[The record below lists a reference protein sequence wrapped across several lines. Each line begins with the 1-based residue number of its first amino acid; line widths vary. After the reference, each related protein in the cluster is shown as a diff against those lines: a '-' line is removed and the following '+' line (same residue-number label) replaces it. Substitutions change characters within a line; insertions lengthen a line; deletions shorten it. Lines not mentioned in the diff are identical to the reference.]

1 MNEHVTLGMMVQ
13 TAVVQSKLLR
23 TIKSFLLLFLLSS
36 QVFASALASQS
47 VNVKI
52 TLNNPTVGNVVE
64 ELHQQTGYEFSYD
77 ADILSEKLSDVSVN
91 VKNERIENVLS
102 HIFGRSDVSFKVI
115 NNRVLLKNN
124 KKGNNNISSP
134 EDNKQ
139 QLVTRVISGVI
150 NDDKGEPVIGA
161 TIVEKGNASNGTVT
175 DIDGTFVLNVAPDAI
190 LEISYVGYESQ
201 DIITAGRNTF
211 SIVLHE
217 NTKILN
223 EIVVVGYGT
232 QKKVNLTGAVQ
243 MVDSEILNDRPLV
256 NAAKGLQGAIPNLNI
271 SFKTGDPT
279 SETKFNIRGATSL
292 NGGSALVLVD
302 GVETDLNLINPQD
315 IESVSV
321 LKDAASAAVY
331 GPRGSFG
338 VILVTTKRGKLN
350 QKLQIN
356 YNNSFAWSSPSRLPK
371 GMASDKWL
379 ESINQANIN
388 NGGGAYFSAEQIEA
402 TKKFIA
408 DPVNNPSAFL
418 DTTGKFTSRGQWGYA
433 GNTDWYKEF
442 YNDAAFMQQ
451 HNASLSGGSEK
462 STYYG
467 SVGYKGQD
475 GLFRFGQDKYKRF
488 NIAFNFTTQVN
499 DWLQL
504 NFNTKLNNSDK
515 NVPTNNFGM
524 GSPYYEVYR
533 MFPHIPIYL
542 PNGTDF
548 AALQGDN
555 FNYNIAG
562 RMALAGRTT
571 TADKDFW
578 YTGGFNITPIKG
590 LSIKGD
596 YTQNYWFSTYREH
609 KKTIYQ
615 VQPDVN
621 TPPVAVN
628 TPNGVW
634 QYRSGDVYRAMNLWA
649 EYDFNLAKSHN
660 FKLMTGYNDER
671 KDYNNLEIESQDL
684 FVNELT
690 NGGLADKFINIKEPG
705 DSWAVKGIFYR
716 LNYDYMGK
724 YLLEA
729 NGRYDGS
736 SKYPV
741 GKQWGF
747 FPSVSAGWRVSE
759 EGFYEPLRATLEY
772 LKLRASYGDLGNQVV
787 DNNFQYLGTLSPG
800 TYNYVINNA
809 ILKGINPS
817 TLASTNITWERVNTI
832 NAGLDFATLN
842 NRLSGS
848 FDYYVRRTRDM
859 VVSKAYPAVLGTSG
873 GKENLADMRTNGWEL
888 MLTWND
894 KISDVGGSTLTYS
907 VGMGISDAFSEI
919 TKYNNP
925 TRSLADHY
933 EGKRLG
939 EIWGY
944 VTDGFIADEA
954 EATKMVDTQSH
965 FSRTWLPGDIRYKN
979 LDNDPKINP
988 GKNTVDEPGDRKIIG
1003 NSTPRYRY
1011 SINANVG
1018 WKGLDLRAMFE
1029 GVGKRDVWFGESQF
1043 WGYSGIWWAAITDYH
1058 VDNAWSKTN
1067 TDAYFPVPTF
1077 SGRSRQ
1083 VQTKY
1088 LQNGA
1093 YIRLRDVTL
1102 SYTLPTSIPEKLNIS
1117 QVRVFASGQNL
1128 WEATKMFKYL
1138 EPDVSGFDKNDGSP
1152 QFEDQGKGYPFSR
1165 TFSFGFNVTF

>member
-1 MNEHVTLGMMVQ
+1 MNEHVEHRTAKP
-13 TAVVQSKLLR
+13 TAVFR
-23 TIKSFLLLFLLSS
+23 TNLSRMLKTFVIVLLSS
-36 QVFASALASQS
+36 QFFASAVAAQS
-47 VNVKI
+47 VNVKLK
-52 TLNNPTVGNVVE
+52 LNNPTVADVIE
-64 ELHQQTGYEFSYD
+64 KLYRQTGYEFSYD
-77 ADILSEKLSDVSVN
+77 AGILSEKLTNVSVD
-91 VKNERIENVLS
+91 VKNERIETVLS
-102 HIFGRSDVSFKVI
+102 QIFGKSDITFRVL
-115 NNRVLLKNN
+115 NNRVFLKSN
-124 KKGNNNISSP
+124 KAP
-134 EDNKQ
+134 ENTATVITETAQ
-139 QLVTRVISGVI
+139 QQGKTITGTIVDANG
-150 NDDKGEPVIGA
+150 DPVIGA
-161 TIVEKGNASNGTVT
+161 TVVIQGDATKGAVT
-175 DIDGTFVLNVAPDAI
+175 DIDGNYLLTGVPDKGTLI
-190 LEISYVGYESQ
+190 VSYVGMKTQNIPLNGRTS
-201 DIITAGRNTF
+201 INITLAED
-211 SIVLHE
+211 SEMLAEV
-217 NTKILN
+217 
-223 EIVVVGYGT
+223 VVVGYGT

-243 MVDSEILNDRPLV
+243 MVNSDMLNDRPLV
-256 NAAKGLQGAIPNLNI
+256 NTAKGLQGAIPNLNI

-279 SETKFNIRGATSL
+279 AETKFNIRGSTSL

-302 GVETDLNLINPQD
+302 GVETDINLINPQD

-578 YTGGFNITPIKG
+578 HTGGFNITPIKG

-596 YTQNYWFSTYREH
+596 YTQNYWFRTHREH

-628 TPNGVW
+628 TPNGIW

-649 EYDFNLAKSHN
+649 EYDFNLTQSHN
-660 FKLMTGYNDER
+660 FKLMAGYNDER
-671 KDYNNLEIESQDL
+671 KDYNRLEIESQDL

-705 DSWAVKGIFYR
+705 DSWVVKGVFYR
-716 LNYDYMGK
+716 LNYDYKGK

-759 EGFYEPLRATLEY
+759 EDFYEPLRASLEY

-848 FDYYVRRTRDM
+848 FDYYVRRTSDM

-965 FSRTWLPGDIRYKN
+965 FSRTWLPGDVRYKN
-979 LDNDPKINP
+979 LDNNPKINP

-1018 WKGLDLRAMFE
+1018 WNGLDLRAMFE

-1067 TDAYFPVPTF
+1067 TNAYFPVPTF

-1083 VQTKY
+1083 IQTKY

-1102 SYTLPTSIPEKLNIS
+1102 SYTLPTSIPEKLNLS

-1128 WEATKMFKYL
+1128 WEASKMFKYL

>member
-1 MNEHVTLGMMVQ
+1 MNEHVTLGMTVY

-64 ELHQQTGYEFSYD
+64 KLHQQTGYEFSYD
-77 ADILSEKLSDVSVN
+77 ANILSEKLTDVSVDA
-91 VKNERIENVLS
+91 KNERIETVLS
-102 HIFGRSDVSFKVI
+102 QVFGKSDITFRVL
-115 NNRVLLKNN
+115 NNRVFLKSN
-124 KKGNNNISSP
+124 KAP
-134 EDNKQ
+134 EDIATVKTETAQ
-139 QLVTRVISGVI
+139 QQGKTITGIIVDANGDS
-150 NDDKGEPVIGA
+150 VIGA
-161 TIVEKGNASNGTVT
+161 TVVIKGDATKGTVT
-175 DIDGTFVLNVAPDAI
+175 DIDGNYILTGVPDNAI
-190 LEISYVGYESQ
+190 LIVSYVGMKTQNIPLNGRTS
-201 DIITAGRNTF
+201 INITLEED
-211 SIVLHE
+211 SELLEEV
-217 NTKILN
+217 
-223 EIVVVGYGT
+223 VVVGYGT

-243 MVDSEILNDRPLV
+243 MVDGEILNDRPLV

-292 NGGSALVLVD
+292 NGGSALILVD

-338 VILVTTKRGKLN
+338 VILVTTKHGKLN
-350 QKLQIN
+350 QKLKVS
-356 YNNSFAWSSPSRLPK
+356 YNNSFSWSSPSRLPK
-371 GMASDKWL
+371 GIRADKWL
-379 ESINQANIN
+379 EAINMANVN
-388 NGGGAYFSAEQIEA
+388 NGGGKYFSDEQIEA
-402 TKKFIA
+402 VKKHIA
-408 DPVNNPSAFL
+408 DPVNNPSAFI
-418 DTTGKFTSRGQWGYA
+418 DTTGEFTKKGQWGYA
-433 GNTDWYKEF
+433 GNTDWFKEF

-467 SVGYKGQD
+467 SIGYKGQD
-475 GLFRFGQDKYKRF
+475 GLFRYGKDTYKRF
-488 NIAFNFTTQVN
+488 NIAFNFTTQIT
-499 DWLQL
+499 DWLQF

-515 NVPTNNFGM
+515 NVPSNNFGM

-533 MFPHIPIYL
+533 MFPHIPVYL
-542 PNGTDF
+542 PNGEDF
-548 AALQGDN
+548 AGLQGDN

-578 YTGGFNITPIKG
+578 YSGGFNITPLKG
-590 LSIKGD
+590 LSLKGD

-615 VQPDVN
+615 MEPDPLAAP
-621 TPPVAVN
+621 TAVG

-634 QYRSGDVYRAMNLWA
+634 QYRSGDKYRAMNLWA
-649 EYDFNLAKSHN
+649 EYDFSLAQSHN

-671 KDYNNLEIESQDL
+671 KDYNKLEIESQGLVSNDL
-684 FVNELT
+684 P
-690 NGGLADKFINIKEPG
+690 NGGLAERFINVKEPG
-705 DSWAVKGIFYR
+705 DAWAVKGIFYR
-716 LNYDYMGK
+716 INYDYLSK
-724 YLLEA
+724 YLLEV

-736 SKYPV
+736 SKYPK

-747 FPSVSAGWRVSE
+747 FPSVSAGWRISE
-759 EGFYEPLRATLEY
+759 EAFYEPVKPALEY
-772 LKLRASYGDLGNQVV
+772 LKMRVSYGDLGNQVV
-787 DNNFQYLGTLSPG
+787 DNNFQYLGMLSSG
-800 TYNYVINNA
+800 TYNYVISYA

-832 NAGLDFATLN
+832 NAGIDFATVN

-848 FDYYVRRTRDM
+848 FDYYVRRTKDM
-859 VVSKAYPAVLGTSG
+859 VVSKAYPAVLGSTG

-944 VTDGFIADEA
+944 VTDGFIADET
-954 EATKMVDTQSH
+954 EAQKMVDTQGR
-965 FSRTWLPGDIRYKN
+965 FSKTWLPGDIRYRN
-979 LDNDPKINP
+979 LDADPEINP
-988 GKNTVDEPGDRKIIG
+988 GKNTVDDPGDRKIIG

-1011 SINANVG
+1011 SINLNTA
-1018 WKGLDLRAMFE
+1018 WKGFDLRAMFE
-1029 GVGKRDVWFGESQF
+1029 GVGKRDVWLSDNLF
-1043 WGYSGIWWAAITDYH
+1043 WGYSGIWWASITDYH
-1058 VDNAWSKTN
+1058 VDNSWSKDN
-1067 TDAYFPVPTF
+1067 VNAFYPVPTF
-1077 SGRSRQ
+1077 SDRSRQ

-1093 YIRLRDVTL
+1093 YIRLRDLTL
-1102 SYTLPTSIPEKLNIS
+1102 SYTLPSNIFDKLDIS
-1117 QVRVFASGQNL
+1117 QIRVFASGQNL
-1128 WEATKMFKYL
+1128 WEATSMFKYID
-1138 EPDVSGFDKNDGSP
+1138 PDITGKDKNNGEPELSDAGRV
-1152 QFEDQGKGYPFSR
+1152 YPFSR
-1165 TFSFGFNVTF
+1165 TFSFGLSVTF